1 MDKPLKVT
9 DIVKFLLSQASKD
22 MLEPLVLMF
31 FPSFG
36 AHMSVVKIRYPDHIL
51 KEMCSKMVHLVA
63 KSGLSVSPKGLFHGL
78 KGLVSC
84 AQRACFM
91 A

>member
-31 FPSFG
+31 FPL
-36 AHMSVVKIRYPDHIL
+36 IWRTY
-51 KEMCSKMVHLVA
+51 ERCEN
-63 KSGLSVSPKGLFHGL
+63 SVS
-78 KGLVSC
+78 
-84 AQRACFM
+84 
-91 A
+91 